1 MPQFNKLVRDNIPA
15 IITATGQTPQ
25 TRILD
30 DAQYAEA
37 LKQKLQEEVAEFL
50 QDNNTEELADI
61 MEVVYALAGTLGASP
76 ADLEAIRADKA
87 QQRGSFADKVFLISA
102 E

>member
-61 MEVVYALAGTLGASP
+61 MEVVYALAATLGASP
-76 ADLEAIRADKA
+76 ADLEKARADKA